1 MAVFQLATIVP
12 YLLVGAWGDRVG
24 LRRGLLFGAALYAAA
39 HLLLLICEPLSGF
52 LALPAWLVFLS
63 LRVVAG
69 FGGGAITVTANGLG
83 AALYPPGQR
92 GRSLSFVWLGVPL
105 ALVVGVP
112 LPAFLARTWA
122 DLPDGARRWLADP
135 YATVAFVVALG
146 VLLLV
151 PAVVPVAPARSAAGA
166 AADRSVPSLRK
177 TWSVLL
183 TSLLMPFAVFELLAS
198 SAPHTQQAFGFT
210 PAQQGVLFVLLGAG
224 SVAGGVFSGALAD
237 RFGRR
242 RCLLGSLI
250 GFALLVPVLPWC
262 DANAFRAGGM
272 RKAAQSAEVLD
283 TVERRYGVDR
293 GRPFLARI
301 TPRRRS
307 ASRRGSS
314 AAASWSAASA
324 GRSRGLGGGCSRSR
338 APAAARPAPVRV
350 AAFRSNRRSHGGG
363 RRSVRWSSRLAG
375 RRAAAAPGALPPLR
389 VVVPFARDAAEGLAL
404 VRRAR
409 ALGVNRASIRCG
421 GSGRPSCSPTRC
433 SSGSRQEGCA
443 ELGGRGLRADAA
455 DVRHPPADRDRVLG
469 ARVTGRRR
477 LDPPGAD
484 SYRVSSTRA

>member
-1 MAVFQLATIVP
+1 VEQRRSSTPAIALGLAMFLPAFGTHGLNAARASLASALHIDAGDGLRIGLVMAVFQLATIVP

-24 LRRGLLFGAALYAAA
+24 LRRGLLFGAGLYAAA

-52 LALPAWLVFLS
+52 LALPAWLVFLL

-146 VLLLV
+146 VLVLV

-198 SAPHTQQAFGFT
+198 SAPHTQQEFGFT
-210 PAQQGVLFVLLGAG
+210 PAQQGVLFILLGAG

-262 DANAFRAGGM
+262 GANAFRGVATLLGFISTIRQGPFQALASYFAGDG
-272 RKAAQSAEVLD
+272 
-283 TVERRYGVDR
+283 GR
-293 GRPFLARI
+293 GRFSARI
-301 TPRRRS
+301 LTAS
-307 ASRRGSS
+307 ALGIASGQFCGSFLVGRFGMGAVAWSS
-314 AAASWSAASA
+314 AAATLLALACA
-324 GRSRGLGGGCSRSR
+324 RPLREP
-338 APAAARPAPVRV
+338 APARVAARPVEPAQP
-350 AAFRSNRRSHGGG
+350 RR
-363 RRSVRWSSRLAG
+363 
-375 RRAAAAPGALPPLR
+375 
-389 VVVPFARDAAEGLAL
+389 
-404 VRRAR
+404 
-409 ALGVNRASIRCG
+409 
-421 GSGRPSCSPTRC
+421 
-433 SSGSRQEGCA
+433 
-443 ELGGRGLRADAA
+443 
-455 DVRHPPADRDRVLG
+455 
-469 ARVTGRRR
+469 
-477 LDPPGAD
+477 
-484 SYRVSSTRA
+484 